1 MSKSYIYI
9 RHQKKYEK
17 YVKLGMS
24 LDLIRTN
31 LLFRQLENAKGKYI
45 RIFEIDPRIIEEAL
59 CIIDDELYR
68 YENLDVKNGFY
79 YISIVQLIEDIF
91 KRYEIPYLAFDKEKI
106 NKLNGFME
114 EINNLCELEYA
125 LRS

>member
-1 MSKSYIYI
+1 MTKSYIYI

-31 LLFRQLENAKGKYI
+31 LLFRQLENEKGKYI
-45 RIFEIDPRIIEEAL
+45 RIFEVDPRIIEEAL

-68 YENLDVKNGFY
+68 YENQDVKNGFY
-79 YISIVQLIEDIF
+79 YISIVQLIEDIL

-106 NKLNGFME
+106 SKLNGFME